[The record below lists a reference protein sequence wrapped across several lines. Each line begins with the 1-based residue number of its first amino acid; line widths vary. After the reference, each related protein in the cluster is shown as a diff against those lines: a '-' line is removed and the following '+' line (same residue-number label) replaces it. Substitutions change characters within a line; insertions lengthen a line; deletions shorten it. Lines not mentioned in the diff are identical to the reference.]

1 MMFQLVPSGPSLI
14 LEWRRPINV
23 PSVVDVNYT
32 ISIFGPTN
40 NTGPFVTTETSF
52 SIHFLEV
59 ERMNS
64 LCERF
69 VFEARATNDAGTS
82 LLARMPDTIPIC
94 NYMSV
99 VLE

>member
-52 SIHFLEV
+52 FHPLFGGGTYEQFVREV
-59 ERMNS
+59 CVR
-64 LCERF
+64 
-69 VFEARATNDAGTS
+69 GTS
-82 LLARMPDTIPIC
+82 
-94 NYMSV
+94 Y
-99 VLE
+99 